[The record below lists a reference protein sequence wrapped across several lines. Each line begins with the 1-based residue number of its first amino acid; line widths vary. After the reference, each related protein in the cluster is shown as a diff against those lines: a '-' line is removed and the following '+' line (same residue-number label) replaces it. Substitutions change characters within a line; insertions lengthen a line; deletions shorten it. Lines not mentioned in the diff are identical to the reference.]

1 MPGGARSKGRVI
13 LDLNSPEFLDV
24 FLQLE
29 RDVLVQV
36 VDGLQRLRGM
46 EWTAVYASK
55 GLNWEQL
62 HYEAPNGSRVYSFR
76 LSRKARG
83 VGYREGDFLRVV
95 SLHPDHDSAHDR

>member
-1 MPGGARSKGRVI
+1 MPAVGKSKGRVI

-29 RDVLVQV
+29 RDVLAQV
-36 VDGLQRLRGM
+36 VDGLQRIRGL
-46 EWTAVYASK
+46 EWTEVYRSK
-55 GLNWEQL
+55 GLHWEQL

-83 VGYREGDFLRVV
+83 VGYRDGDFLRVV
-95 SLHPDHDSAHDR
+95 SLHPDHDGAYDR